1 MCSVMVTVVHLQT
14 VVVVVV
20 SSVLTLEAEVV
31 VIVGRAVVAFD
42 EALVTVKDVGT
53 PEVVLLTEVGAEEE
67 LKLEE
72 VTLDETG
79 MLEVGALE
87 LEVEFD
93 EMGAVT
99 LAEEGPLEGAAEE
112 LELTL
117 AKPEVGL
124 AELELL
130 TLAEEVTETGT
141 EVEELFLEGAEVAV
155 TLAAVVV
162 K

>member
-1 MCSVMVTVVHLQT
+1 MVTVVHLQT

-20 SSVLTLEAEVV
+20 SSVTLEAEVV
-31 VIVGRAVVAFD
+31 VIEGRAVVAFD

-67 LKLEE
+67 LKLDE

-93 EMGAVT
+93 ETGAVT
-99 LAEEGPLEGAAEE
+99 LAEEEGPLEGAAEE

-117 AKPEVGL
+117 AKPEVGS